1 LVFAIAVQS
10 QELLL
15 VYVLTALAVAIKA
28 PKRALVV

>member
-15 VYVLTALAVAIKA
+15 VYVLTALAVAIPSKF
-28 PKRALVV
+28 LN